1 MAIDFP
7 TSPTVGQQVT
17 SGSRTWSWSG
27 SHWEN
32 NTITGVQG
40 IQGIQ
45 GVQGTQGTQ
54 GTQGAQGLQGLQ
66 GITGTQGAA
75 GSQGTQGTQGIQGI
89 QGIGGASILG
99 TNNTFTGTNAFGTL
113 SATGAITATAVN
125 AFIAN
130 TGASASSK
138 FIDLANTAGVAQV
151 GVLAVGQAFLYG
163 SQDTLIYGDGA
174 VVGTFSSTGLAVTG
188 ALSATGNIST
198 TGGDVLIRG
207 AAGGFITQNSG
218 PGGLYIA
225 NTGTSTTMRLLV
237 TNGAAASVT
246 ALTLAADSGNA
257 TFAGTLAVAG
267 NTITFGTDN
276 LTLTDTYFG
285 YVGNSY
291 RVLRVGTV
299 ASQRSVALCVD
310 PSAVTGGSFSGTGQI
325 LIGNNTMLAPNAA
338 GTDWIGVL
346 RATSG
351 TVVIGPSTSSGELVG
366 GVAGT
371 ATFSSTGLAVT
382 GTLSATGAVTF
393 GTSSTGTTPVTND
406 LPGSSGAGG
415 GAFWRWYTNSLQ
427 RFSIGTTNGLGGVG
441 TDALFY
447 GQSGVGFYFYPNGAL
462 ALSVSSSGVA
472 VAGALSK
479 GSGSFRIEHPLP
491 SKSATHQLVHSFI
504 EGPKCDLIYRGKV
517 DLVDGKASVNIDTDS
532 TMTEGTFE
540 ALCTTVQCFT
550 SNESGWGAIRGKVI
564 GNILTIEAQDSTST
578 DNVSWMVIGERKDK
592 HILDTDWTDSNGRP
606 IVEPLKPVEAALEAT
621 L

>member
-382 GTLSATGAVTF
+382 GALSATGKV
-393 GTSSTGTTPVTND
+393 
-406 LPGSSGAGG
+406 SSG
-415 GAFWRWYTNSLQ
+415 
-427 RFSIGTTNGLGGVG
+427 
-441 TDALFY
+441 
-447 GQSGVGFYFYPNGAL
+447 
-462 ALSVSSSGVA
+462 
-472 VAGALSK
+472 
-479 GSGSFRIEHPLP
+479 GSGSGSSRLGAGYVTVNT
-491 SKSATHQLVHSFI
+491 SAVTIYTLYDNTSGGLLLVVGDNGSVGFS
-504 EGPKCDLIYRGKV
+504 DLILFSLTQTPVVISSNNSYGSPAARTYSSTANACKCA
-517 DLVDGKASVNIDTDS
+517 LASGS
-532 TMTEGTFE
+532 
-540 ALCTTVQCFT
+540 LTVRSVC
-550 SNESGWGAIRGKVI
+550 
-564 GNILTIEAQDSTST
+564 IEIA
-578 DNVSWMVIGERKDK
+578 G
-592 HILDTDWTDSNGRP
+592 
-606 IVEPLKPVEAALEAT
+606 
-621 L
+621 